1 MIPSGRSGAAPPL
14 RTHSARDRMLL
25 RTARALFALALL
37 PAASLGAQGAA
48 PVPAVAASPACADT
62 DFAALRRNPTPAE
75 LRCRYGIRGP
85 GRFGLAEYMD
95 VPVYQPATPLPGT
108 HVVGNPGLPGPMR
121 GESFEAWEWRVLR
134 TRYGPEAQRA
144 HRGLEV
150 LHPLFAEKII
160 RLERALGEGGIRF
173 SRRETWRHPDRQ
185 AFLFQQGRSRPGAF
199 ATSTLTS
206 WHSRVDRD
214 GRPAG
219 VAVDYDVPA
228 AQMPRFHQVVRA
240 VGLESYGADSNDPGH
255 VFLPGEESVP
265 GTEVVMLRIMPRVP
279 VVTLATGRPSTESV
293 TRAAIRELREIVQ
306 EMVNFPAAAPRA
318 EAVISRRHSPVVRSA
333 AATAEALAGGTPAR

>member
-1 MIPSGRSGAAPPL
+1 MTL
-14 RTHSARDRMLL
+14 RLVPALL
-25 RTARALFALALL
+25 ALALL
-37 PAASLGAQGAA
+37 PAAGPARAQA
-48 PVPAVAASPACADT
+48 PVPASQAGEAPECARA
-62 DFAALRRNPTPAE
+62 DFAALRRNPTPGE
-75 LRCRYGIRGP
+75 LRCRYAISGP

-95 VPVYQPATPLPGT
+95 VPVYQPRNPLPGT
-108 HVVGNPGLPGPMR
+108 HVVGNPGLPGPRR

-134 TRYGPEAQRA
+134 ATYGPEALRV

-160 RLERALGEGGIRF
+160 RLERALGETGIRF

-185 AFLFQQGRSRPGAF
+185 AYIFQQGRSRPGPF

-206 WHSRVDRD
+206 WHSRVDRE

-228 AQMPRFHQVVRA
+228 AQMRRFHEVVKQ

-265 GTEVVMLRIMPRVP
+265 ASEVAMLRIMPRVP
-279 VVTLATGRPSTESV
+279 VVTLATGRP
-293 TRAAIRELREIVQ
+293 AAETVSGATIRQLRETVRELASLPATAPRTQPVLCRAHAPSIGY
-306 EMVNFPAAAPRA
+306 AAARP
-318 EAVISRRHSPVVRSA
+318 
-333 AATAEALAGGTPAR
+333 AGSSDPTPAR

>member
-1 MIPSGRSGAAPPL
+1 MTSRK
-14 RTHSARDRMLL
+14 
-25 RTARALFALALL
+25 ARALLALALL
-37 PAASLGAQGAA
+37 PAAAAAARAQS
-48 PVPAVAASPACADT
+48 PAQLAASPRKDAPACDRA

-75 LRCRYGIRGP
+75 LRCRYGMAGP

-95 VPVYQPATPLPGT
+95 VPVYQPANPLPGT
-108 HVVGNPGLPGPMR
+108 HVVGNPGLPGPWR
-121 GESFEAWEWRVLR
+121 GESYEAWEWRVLR
-134 TRYGPEAQRA
+134 TSYGPESRRV

-150 LHPLFAEKII
+150 LHPTFAEKII
-160 RLERALGEGGIRF
+160 RLERALGQAGIRF

-185 AFLFQQGRSRPGAF
+185 AFLFQQGRSRPGSF

-206 WHSRVDRD
+206 WHSRTDRE

-228 AQMPRFHQVVRA
+228 AQMPRFHQVVAA

-265 GTEVVMLRIMPRVP
+265 AAEVAMLRIMPRVP

-293 TRAAIRELREIVQ
+293 TRAAIHEFREIVRELVAFPVATPRAQ
-306 EMVNFPAAAPRA
+306 AVLSLRRAPAVRDAGVRLSAAPAAA
-318 EAVISRRHSPVVRSA
+318 A
-333 AATAEALAGGTPAR
+333 AAGSGAR

>member
-1 MIPSGRSGAAPPL
+1 MIL
-14 RTHSARDRMLL
+14 RNARTLL
-25 RTARALFALALL
+25 ALALV
-37 PAASLGAQGAA
+37 PAAAASLGAQAPRPAA
-48 PVPAVAASPACADT
+48 ARDAPACART
-62 DFAALRRNPTPAE
+62 DFAALRRNPSPAE
-75 LRCRYGIRGP
+75 MRCRYGMGGP

-95 VPVYQPATPLPGT
+95 VPVYQPATHLPGT
-108 HVVGNPGLPGPMR
+108 HVVGNPGLPRPMR
-121 GESFEAWEWRVLR
+121 GESYEAWEWRVLR
-134 TRYGPEAQRA
+134 TSYGPEARRV

-160 RLERALGEGGIRF
+160 RLERALGEAGIRF
-173 SRRETWRHPDRQ
+173 GRRETWRHPDRQ
-185 AFLFQQGRSRPGAF
+185 AFLFQQGRSRPGSF

-219 VAVDYDVPA
+219 VAVDYDVAA

-265 GTEVVMLRIMPRVP
+265 AAEVAMLRIMPRVP
-279 VVTLATGRPSTESV
+279 VVTLATGRPATESV
-293 TRAAIRELREIVQ
+293 TRAAIRELRERVH
-306 EMVNFPAAAPRA
+306 ELVSFPLAAPRV
-318 EAVISRRHSPVVRSA
+318 EAVLSRRHAPGVRSA
-333 AATAEALAGGTPAR
+333 AKPGADAAPAAPAR